1 MKSVGIVWFRQDL
14 RIADNPALNA
24 AVAACD
30 SVICLFIDD
39 PQDQTISQLGAA
51 SRVWLHQSLTSLQ
64 QSLEQRGATLLV
76 AKGNSEAGLDQVS
89 EHYGATHLFWN
100 RCYDP
105 ISIKRDTR
113 IKQSLSDLQPESF
126 NALLNAEPWEV
137 LKGDGTPYRVFT
149 PFWRMRSNSLPGSA
163 PVSAPRV
170 IPSALPNAKN
180 LRSNNKSVRQF
191 NALSIGE
198 LALLPKKDWHVG
210 MMSHW
215 QVGEKAAKAAL
226 KRFLKA
232 AVHDYTDA
240 RNLPSVTGTSRM
252 SAHLHFGEISPRQ
265 IMHSLNKGEGDLSA
279 LTQGEETFAKEVI
292 WREFAYSLLFH
303 FPHTINKPLD
313 NRFVHFPWEKRY
325 KKNLRA
331 WQQGM
336 TGVPIVD
343 AGMRELYA
351 TGWMHNRVRMIV
363 ASYLIKNLLIP
374 WQEGEKWFRDTLVD
388 ADLASNAMGWQ
399 WAAGSG
405 ADAAPYFRI
414 FNPVLQGEKFDKQG
428 DYVRHWV
435 PQIKAVP
442 DKFIHKPWELAC
454 DERRLLDYPEP
465 LVDLKQ
471 SRQRALAAFDLIKA
485 PA

>member
-1 MKSVGIVWFRQDL
+1 MSLGIVWFRQDL

-30 SVICLFIDD
+30 SVLCLFIDD
-39 PQDQTISQLGAA
+39 PQDQTISQLGSA
-51 SRVWLHQSLTSLQ
+51 SRVWLHHSLMSLQ
-64 QSLEQRGATLLV
+64 QSLKQRGAELV
-76 AKGNSEAGLDQVS
+76 VAVGNSEEVLTQAS
-89 EHYGATHLFWN
+89 AHYGATHLFWN

-105 ISIKRDTR
+105 VSIKRDTK
-113 IKQSLSDLQPESF
+113 IKKSLAELHPESF

-137 LKGDGTPYRVFT
+137 LKGDDTPYRVFT
-149 PFWRMRSNSLPGSA
+149 PFWRMRSQSLPGPKPLGA
-163 PVSAPRV
+163 PSVITGAKKPRSRAKSSTRFT
-170 IPSALPNAKN
+170 PS
-180 LRSNNKSVRQF
+180 
-191 NALSIGE
+191 SIKD
-198 LALLPKKDWHVG
+198 LALLPKLDWHID

-226 KRFLKA
+226 KRFLKSS
-232 AVHDYTDA
+232 VHDYTDA

-265 IMHSLNKGEGDLSA
+265 IMHMLSNGTSDLA
-279 LTQGEETFAKEVI
+279 GLTDGEETFAKEVI

-313 NRFVHFPWEKRY
+313 KRFQLFPWEKRY
-325 KKNLRA
+325 KKNLSA

-388 ADLASNAMGWQ
+388 ADLASNAIV
-399 WAAGSG
+399 GSWKWCRCS
-405 ADAAPYFRI
+405 ALLSYF
-414 FNPVLQGEKFDKQG
+414 
-428 DYVRHWV
+428 
-435 PQIKAVP
+435 
-442 DKFIHKPWELAC
+442 
-454 DERRLLDYPEP
+454 
-465 LVDLKQ
+465 
-471 SRQRALAAFDLIKA
+471 
-485 PA
+485 